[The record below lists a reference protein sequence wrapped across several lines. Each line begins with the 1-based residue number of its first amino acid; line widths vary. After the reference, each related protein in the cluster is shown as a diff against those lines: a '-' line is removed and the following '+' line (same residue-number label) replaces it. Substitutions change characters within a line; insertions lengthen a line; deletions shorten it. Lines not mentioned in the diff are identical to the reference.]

1 MFRHSQTITRMIF
14 QMRHSRLF
22 IFLLLCTIMLV
33 QNCAGPDSSPQPSQ
47 TSETIVGAAAH
58 WVSADRMIWDAPED
72 AASYRLY
79 FSDTAGLIVTD
90 TNINGEEFYELTPD
104 ADLSDE
110 LSGKFRHIA
119 DRRVFSLEV
128 SASDVDYAL
137 EGQLLAVALDERSEE
152 H

>member
-1 MFRHSQTITRMIF
+1 
-14 QMRHSRLF
+14 MRHSRLF
-22 IFLLLCTIMLV
+22 ILVLLCILMLI
-33 QNCAGPDSSPQPSQ
+33 QNCTGPDTSLQ
-47 TSETIVGAAAH
+47 TSQSNGTVTGAAAH
-58 WVSADRMIWDAPED
+58 WVSANRMIWDAPEN

-79 FSDTAGLIVTD
+79 FSDTAGLIVTE